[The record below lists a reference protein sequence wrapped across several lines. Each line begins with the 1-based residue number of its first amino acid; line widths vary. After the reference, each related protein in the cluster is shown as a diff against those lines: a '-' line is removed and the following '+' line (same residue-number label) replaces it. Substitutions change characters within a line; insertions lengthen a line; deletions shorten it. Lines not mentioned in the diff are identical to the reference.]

1 MPKPVVHAFL
11 GAFVVENVLKIKDK
25 EIIDAIR
32 YHTTGKANMSNL
44 ARLIFLADMVEI
56 GRDYDGVEY
65 LRDLYEKDFDLCF
78 KEALKEEVIHLKN
91 KGEEI
96 YFETLNALEYYT
108 KN

>member
-1 MPKPVVHAFL
+1 
-11 GAFVVENVLKIKDK
+11 
-25 EIIDAIR
+25 
-32 YHTTGKANMSNL
+32 
-44 ARLIFLADMVEI
+44 
-56 GRDYDGVEY
+56 VEY